1 MRTEIDTNAQ
11 GWKQKAGKWRL
22 EIRKWSQRRVGGVAP
37 EPGGLGPE
45 PGGLVKELGTGA
57 RGRISR
63 EAGGASGPNI
73 RSRREGARGVLDVRG
88 LSLCMLLSALS
99 SALSSPNSCGFPSEA
114 LCVLLTCMCF
124 PGLMKP
130 RAAREMDQDRFQFSH
145 VFPHRFLDGFL
156 MDVVSI
162 FDYFFVDFPMIVA

>member
-1 MRTEIDTNAQ
+1 MRKINRFWEAPPGQARTPPGSHKHIQVNKTH
-11 GWKQKAGKWRL
+11 KAS
-22 EIRKWSQRRVGGVAP
+22 EESP
-37 EPGGLGPE
+37 H
-45 PGGLVKELGTGA
+45 ELGACRETNLEHSTRLGRLRA
-57 RGRISR
+57 R
-63 EAGGASGPNI
+63 SGYIGPL
-73 RSRREGARGVLDVRG
+73 GARGVLDVRV

-130 RAAREMDQDRFQFSH
+130 RAAREMDQDKFQFSH

-156 MDVVSI
+156 MDFGSI
-162 FDYFFVDFPMIVA
+162 FDDFFLMILL